1 MLSDPDYGSPF
12 EAMQEIR
19 LINRY
24 LDRLEQDKVTR
35 VDIETIDKVFH
46 PEPLRND
53 DKLAKVLADRGS
65 ELVQLDRYERRAL
78 SRRKISI
85 RNFDAVNSMAAD
97 GSVKDRGV
105 VQQTPRYA
113 SARLLAEV
121 GARRQEHAR

>member
-1 MLSDPDYGSPF
+1 MNPNNDQFYG
-12 EAMQEIR
+12 
-19 LINRY
+19 RY

-65 ELVQLDRYERRAL
+65 ELVRLDRYERRAL

-97 GSVKDRGV
+97 GSVK
-105 VQQTPRYA
+105 
-113 SARLLAEV
+113 E
-121 GARRQEHAR
+121 